1 MPAIQ
6 EQHFVE
12 NQMLSHS
19 HKIINLKTLLKKI
32 ELKKLVA
39 K

>member
-1 MPAIQ
+1 MQEIQ

-12 NQMLSHS
+12 NQMLSHF
-19 HKIINLKTLLKKI
+19 HKIINLKIPLKKI
-32 ELKKLVA
+32 ELKKLVV